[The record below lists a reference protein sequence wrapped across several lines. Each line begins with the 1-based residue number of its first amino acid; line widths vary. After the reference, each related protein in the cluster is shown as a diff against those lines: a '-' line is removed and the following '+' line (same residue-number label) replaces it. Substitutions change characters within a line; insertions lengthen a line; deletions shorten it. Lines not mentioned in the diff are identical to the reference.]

1 MPRRNR
7 WKENDIAG
15 YVTDDELR
23 QWREDK
29 REPKHK
35 DADIKDLLLQIAA
48 LVLLTVILWIFV
60 EGSWAIWYLLR

>member
-1 MPRRNR
+1 M
-7 WKENDIAG
+7 AG

-23 QWREDK
+23 QWQEDK
-29 REPKHK
+29 HEPKHK

-60 EGSWAIWYLLR
+60 EGSWAIWYLLH